1 MARIYKQA
9 KSKHWTADFVNGKG
23 MRVRKSTHTTERAL
37 AMHIA
42 AEWDHAA
49 KAART
54 GRLVEAQMRRVISEL
69 TEQATGEAL
78 QFHTCRG
85 WFDEWLAGKQGAI
98 APRSLVKYRQVTADF
113 LDHLAA
119 RADHPLAAISLA
131 DVRGFRDAVA
141 KTGVS
146 PVTVNQ
152 TVRKVLS
159 APFEAARRLGFIP
172 VNPCA
177 GIEAIRDTAVA
188 EKDVFTPEQIAA
200 LCAASEGD
208 WRGAILAGYY
218 TGLRLGD
225 IIGLRWEAIDLG
237 TGLLKVRTAKTGKTV
252 VIPLAPELAEWF
264 KAQPRAIG
272 KAPVFPSLIGQAG
285 PGRNGLSMQFKR
297 LMETSGIHGRV
308 TRERREHS
316 AGRTRSSLSFH
327 SLRHSF
333 NSALANA
340 GVAQELRQRLTG
352 HASAAMN
359 DRYTHHELSTLRA
372 AVAKLP
378 GLK

>member
-1 MARIYKQA
+1 
-9 KSKHWTADFVNGKG
+9 
-23 MRVRKSTHTTERAL
+23 
-37 AMHIA
+37 MHIA
-42 AEWDHAA
+42 AEWDRAA
-49 KAART
+49 RAART

-69 TEQATGEAL
+69 TEQATGETL

-85 WFDEWLAGKQGAI
+85 WFDEWLAGKKGAI
-98 APRSLVKYRQVTADF
+98 APRSLLKYRQVTGEF
-113 LDHLAA
+113 LDHLGS
-119 RADHPLAAISLA
+119 RADCPLAAVTLA
-131 DVRGFRDAVA
+131 EIRAFRDDVA
-141 KTGVS
+141 KKGVS

-159 APFEAARRLGFIP
+159 VPFEAARRLGFIQ

-177 GIEAIRDTAVA
+177 GVEALRDTADA
-188 EKDVFTPEQIAA
+188 EKDTFTPEQIAA
-200 LCAASEGD
+200 LCIEAQGD

-225 IIGLRWEAIDLG
+225 ITGLRWEAIDLG
-237 TGLLKVRTAKTGKTV
+237 SGLLRIRTAKTGKTV
-252 VIPLAPELAEWF
+252 IVPLAPELARWLA
-264 KAQPRAIG
+264 AQPRGIG
-272 KAPVFPSLIGQAG
+272 KAPVFPSLTGQAG

-297 LMETSGIHGRV
+297 LMEAAGIHGRV
-308 TRERREHS
+308 TRAREEHS
-316 AGRTRSSLSFH
+316 AGRTRVSLSFH

-340 GVAQELRQRLTG
+340 GVPQELRQKLTG

-359 DRYTHHELSTLRA
+359 DIYTHHELNTLRA

-378 GLK
+378 ALK